1 MHIQTTIC
9 AFLICGVE
17 LPMFAVWGLV
27 GQSQPTRS
35 SWLFATMDRRDFLD
49 DSLKTSASMLLIS
62 QPAFADGDSVDDLSM
77 PTEDE
82 LKKTEVSIESIMERI
97 H

>member
-9 AFLICGVE
+9 ALFLCGVQQP
-17 LPMFAVWGLV
+17 LFAVKGFV
-27 GQSQPTRS
+27 APSQRTKS
-35 SWLFATMDRRDFLD
+35 SWLCATSDRREFLD
-49 DSLKTSASMLLIS
+49 ASLMAATSMLLIS

-82 LKKTEVSIESIMERI
+82 VKKAEVSHLNS
-97 H
+97 